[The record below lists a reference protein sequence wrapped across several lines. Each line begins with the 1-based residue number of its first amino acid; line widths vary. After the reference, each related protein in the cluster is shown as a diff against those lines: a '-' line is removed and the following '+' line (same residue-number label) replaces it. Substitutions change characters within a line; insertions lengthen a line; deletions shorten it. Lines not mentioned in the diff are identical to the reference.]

1 MSRGSVNNGSSPL
14 VRGKLGRSSCRS
26 IGFRLIPAGAGKTDR
41 GPQKDKKRGA
51 HPRWCGENN
60 LHITVATPHSGSSPL
75 VRGKPASPWVFV
87 LWHGLIPAG
96 AGKTPSRT
104 VRSASRRAHPRWCG
118 ENIVPTRRIPMRGG
132 SSPLVRGKQAGCER
146 HLGAGGLIPAGAG
159 KTSHVFVS
167 RFVGG
172 AHPPLVRGKT
182 FYPRRHCRTRWAH
195 PRWCGENFVMV
206 SNNGFPCG
214 SSPLVRGKLG
224 EAMSVARS
232 TRLIPAG
239 AGKTS
244 CRGDGYLCA
253 AAHPRWCGE
262 NLGTPTMT

>member
-172 AHPPLVRGKT
+172 AHP
-182 FYPRRHCRTRWAH
+182 
-195 PRWCGENFVMV
+195 RWCGENF
-206 SNNGFPCG
+206 PCVCLPFCWWG
-214 SSPLVRGKLG
+214 SSPLVRGK
-224 EAMSVARS
+224 RF
-232 TRLIPAG
+232 TRGDTAVPDGLIPAG

-244 CRGDGYLCA
+244 LWSA
-253 AAHPRWCGE
+253 ITAFHAAHPRWCGE
-262 NLGTPTMT
+262 NWAKPCR